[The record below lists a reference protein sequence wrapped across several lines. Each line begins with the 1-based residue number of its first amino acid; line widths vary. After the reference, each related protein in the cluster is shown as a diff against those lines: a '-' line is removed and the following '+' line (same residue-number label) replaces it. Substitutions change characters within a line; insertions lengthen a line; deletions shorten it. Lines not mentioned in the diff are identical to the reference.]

1 MEWGEAKGQKGA
13 MIESLKKLFFISR
26 PVSWVNTAYPFAA
39 AFLVSGGAIGP
50 LFILATLYFLIPYNL
65 LMYGINDV
73 FDYESD
79 IRNPR
84 KGGIEGMREQR
95 AFHPTIVIVS
105 IALNIPFV
113 IWLIILGNLAGAI
126 GLVVLLFFVIAYSMK
141 WLRFKERPVIDS
153 VTSSLHF
160 VGPAIYAL
168 LLLGFSSDAWPYII
182 ALFLWGMASHALGA
196 IQDIIPDRKGKIAS
210 IATVFGAKVVTRIVI
225 IFYSVASL
233 LVALQGFPYTI
244 IGITGLIYVANV
256 LPYWSINDNTSAAV
270 NKAWRRFIWL
280 NMIAGFVVTIV
291 LLLQFKILS

>member
-1 MEWGEAKGQKGA
+1 

-26 PVSWVNTAYPFAA
+26 PISWINTAYPFAA
-39 AFLVSGGAIGP
+39 AYLVSGGVIGP
-50 LFILATLYFLIPYNL
+50 LFIIAVIYFLVPYNL

-95 AFHPTIVIVS
+95 AFHPTIVFVS

-113 IWLIILGNLAGAI
+113 IILIVLGNLAGAI
-126 GLVVLLFFVIAYSMK
+126 GLLVLLFFVIAYSMK
-141 WLRFKERPVIDS
+141 WLRFKERPIVDS

-168 LLLGFSSDAWPYII
+168 LLLGFSTDAWPYII
-182 ALFLWGMASHALGA
+182 ALFLWGMASHAFGA
-196 IQDIIPDRKGKIAS
+196 IQDIIPDRKGKISS
-210 IATVFGAKVVTRIVI
+210 IATVFGARVTTYIVLTLYAAAACIVI
-225 IFYSVASL
+225 YQPLPF
-233 LVALQGFPYTI
+233 ALIGFA
-244 IGITGLIYVANV
+244 GLIYVINV
-256 LPYWSINDNTSAAV
+256 LPYRNITDKKSFAV

-280 NMIAGFVVTIV
+280 NLVVGFVTTMV
-291 LLLQFKILS
+291 LLSQLI